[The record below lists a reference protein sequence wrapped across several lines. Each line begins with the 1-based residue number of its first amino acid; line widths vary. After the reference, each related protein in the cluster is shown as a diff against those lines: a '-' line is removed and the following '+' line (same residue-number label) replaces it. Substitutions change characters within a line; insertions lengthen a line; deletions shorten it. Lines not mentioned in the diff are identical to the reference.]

1 MKLNK
6 AESYS
11 KIDGL
16 VAVSIV
22 IGSMSADEVVST
34 TIAWD
39 APKLTLSV

>member
-22 IGSMSADEVVST
+22 IGSMSADEVVSA
-34 TIAWD
+34 TIASD
-39 APKLTLSV
+39 APKLILVV